1 MPLATG
7 LVSGKALAAHEF
19 SYHDPANRDAKSI
32 PPWRPNT
39 VAKKRSKKPA
49 SDKPTFEDALEQLEQ
64 IVHALEEGDVGLDES
79 LAQYERGVRLLRQ
92 CHELLEG
99 AQRRVELIQ
108 RVDAEGR
115 PTSEPMDDD
124 PTISPGKK
132 TRSPSKPGPASE
144 LAPPFEEGSSGQGGM
159 DVPGGLF

>member
-1 MPLATG
+1 M
-7 LVSGKALAAHEF
+7 
-19 SYHDPANRDAKSI
+19 
-32 PPWRPNT
+32 
-39 VAKKRSKKPA
+39 AKKRLKKQV
-49 SDKPTFEDALEQLEQ
+49 SEKPTFEDALGQLEQ
-64 IVHALEEGDVGLDES
+64 IVHALEEGEVGLDES

-115 PTSEPMDDD
+115 PTCEPMDDN
-124 PTISPGKK
+124 PTMPRARK
-132 TRSPSKPGPASE
+132 TGAGAKRRPAME
-144 LAPPFEEGSSGQGGM
+144 PTPPFEEGSSDPGGM